1 MDCVFGRFL
10 LFASV
15 LFNFTT
21 NGFVHQASFLPPR
34 QPIAT
39 SNPFISTKPHY
50 IVEPLPAVVVTAS
63 EVGFRWTYSR
73 NCTDGGIY
81 LLGCPSA
88 ALIVD
93 RRQPVPSIRETL
105 SSWFE
110 FYMKSLKQRP
120 LLTKAISA
128 AAVQVL
134 GDMISQPL
142 SAYCSGRALVYDY
155 PRTFCFALVGF
166 FFKAPYLH
174 NWYRITARFGRK
186 VQRAFKLTDN
196 QRTLAELAL
205 DQSIGVATFLPAY
218 FYVYEFFSALVQ
230 CRGKFMFSSTRCWGL
245 VTMKYTILTRRLSGS
260 LVPYFLP
267 FTMKGLAP
275 IFAAIIANYSF
286 WPFSQFLSFRYVPE
300 SLRVLHTNLAAIF
313 WNIYFCSC
321 VAHG

>member
-1 MDCVFGRFL
+1 MSLAGSFFL
-10 LFASV
+10 HQSCSTL
-15 LFNFTT
+15 LRT
-21 NGFVHQASFLPPR
+21 GLFVHQASFLPPR

-39 SNPFISTKPHY
+39 SNAFISTKPHY

-81 LLGCPSA
+81 LLGYPSA

-205 DQSIGVATFLPAY
+205 DQSIGVVTFLPAY

-230 CRGKFMFSSTRCWGL
+230 CRGKFMFNAMLGIGHY
-245 VTMKYTILTRRLSGS
+245 MKYTILTWRLSGS

-267 FTMKGLAP
+267 FTMKGLGP